1 MDLRTVHSS
10 LCPHQLWITEKP
22 VLIRGNQASAKP
34 APQALVKDS
43 QLLGQSGLQVRVPLP
58 GRCFPAPS
66 ITNHPSP
73 SLQRHSAS
81 PRNRNP
87 VHLLRAMRMWPKE
100 GERVAVATALQLL
113 SGCPLHDPGVPVF
126 LHPQNCYG
134 GCLAPDS
141 FLMLILQIHNKIKI
155 KFLV

>member
-10 LCPHQLWITEKP
+10 LGPHQLWITEKP
-22 VLIRGNQASAKP
+22 VLIRGNQAGAKP
-34 APQALVKDS
+34 APRALVKDS
-43 QLLGQSGLQVRVPLP
+43 QLLGQSGLQARVPLP
-58 GRCFPAPS
+58 GRCFLHHQSPITHHPAS
-66 ITNHPSP
+66 SDTQHP
-73 SLQRHSAS
+73 

-113 SGCPLHDPGVPVF
+113 PGCPLHDPGVPVF
-126 LHPQNCYG
+126 LHPHNCYG

-141 FLMLILQIHNKIKI
+141 FLMLLTSNTQ
-155 KFLV
+155 